1 MIYSIFYLQRRI
13 DNPGYPLIM
22 LFSIFLG
29 VTFAQL
35 GSFSEVGDW
44 NLFSAIISFQGI
56 ELFKIE
62 FQGIYESNNHLFH
75 SRAYWFLKIW
85 LSTPEIVWIKM

>member
-13 DNPGYPLIM
+13 DNQGDPLIM

-35 GSFSEVGDW
+35 GSFSVVGDW

-75 SRAYWFLKIW
+75 SRPYWFLKIW